1 MRDERK
7 IDRNSVIS
15 ASEIG
20 QYCYCSIAWYL
31 QKQGFKPDSEL
42 LETGQKKHDELGQLI
57 YNAERKM
64 VKSRILEL
72 IGYIVLF
79 FSILLLIFE
88 VLL

>member
-1 MRDERK
+1 MKNEGK

-31 QKQGFKPDSEL
+31 QKRGFKPDSEM
-42 LETGQKKHDELGQLI
+42 LETGQKRHDELGQLI
-57 YNAERKM
+57 NKTERKM
-64 VKSRILEL
+64 VKSRILAV

-79 FSILLLIFE
+79 FSILIIIFE
-88 VLL
+88 VLS

>member
-1 MRDERK
+1 MRDEKK

-57 YNAERKM
+57 NNTERKM

-79 FSILLLIFE
+79 FSIVLLIFE